1 MRVTGSTRT
10 RPRAAMIP
18 PSAVH
23 AIYRSV
29 NAWQARTGREAA
41 RLDVGEPAFAPP
53 PEAVEAL
60 VDAVRSGRTGYTS
73 AEGLTELRVAL
84 AAKLAGQGH
93 DTGPDRVLVCTGA
106 AQGLTSLLMSLADP
120 GDEILLPA
128 LHWPIHLQ
136 QSMLAGLRPV
146 CYPLDG
152 HGLPDP
158 AVLRTLG
165 GPRARVLLLNSPA
178 NPSGAVYDR
187 ELIAA
192 LLEVAR
198 ERDWQ
203 VVSDEAYEHFA
214 YDVPHTCV
222 AELEADLPPGDRRV
236 STVYSFSK
244 SYAMTGY
251 RLGYIALPDDERAT
265 TFRVVQEAAILS
277 SPTPVQ
283 YAGLAALATD
293 AAQANR
299 ARVASSRQALA
310 PLVDAGL
317 LNRLPAG
324 GWFAMLD
331 LAGVGGGDAERFAA
345 ALLEEEAVALAP
357 ARGFALHP
365 GPDGGLEA
373 DPGTASRLRLAF
385 CGDPAVVGAA
395 ATRVAE
401 FAKRWRS

>member
-1 MRVTGSTRT
+1 MTGSTRT
-10 RPRAAMIP
+10 RPRAAALP

-41 RLDVGEPAFAPP
+41 RLDVGEPAFSPP
-53 PEAVEAL
+53 HEAVEAL
-60 VDAVRSGRTGYTS
+60 VDAVRTGRSGYTS
-73 AEGLTELRVAL
+73 AEGLAPLRVAL
-84 AAKLAGQGH
+84 ADKLVAQGH
-93 DTGPDRVLVCTGA
+93 DTDPDRVLVCAGA

-146 CYPLDG
+146 CYPLDE

-158 AVLRTLG
+158 AALRALG
-165 GPRARVLLLNSPA
+165 GPRSRVLLLNSPA

-187 ELIAA
+187 DLIAA
-192 LLEVAR
+192 LLAVAE

-214 YDVPHTCV
+214 WDLPHISV
-222 AELEADLPPGDRRV
+222 AALEAGLAPAARRV
-236 STVYSFSK
+236 STAYSFSK

-251 RLGYIALPDDERAT
+251 RLGYIALPDAERAA

-283 YAGLAALATD
+283 YAGLAALATGS
-293 AAQANR
+293 AMANR
-299 ARVASSRQALA
+299 DLVASARESLA
-310 PLVDAGL
+310 PLVEAGL
-317 LNRLPAG
+317 LDRLPAG

-331 LAGVGGGDAERFAA
+331 LAGAGGGDAERFAA
-345 ALLEEEAVALAP
+345 TLLEEEAVALAP
-357 ARGFALHP
+357 ARGFAMRP
-365 GPDGGLEA
+365 GPGGGLEA
-373 DPGTASRLRLAF
+373 DPAAFSRLRLAF

-395 ATRVAE
+395 ATAIAE
-401 FAKRWRS
+401 FARRWQP